1 MSNRNG
7 GLYGL
12 TTLFPIISTES
23 GARLR
28 ARLRAFNADP
38 RGSPLAAVPIIHM
51 SRFVV
56 IDRLPYQEFPAHD
69 DHIKGSYLLF
79 CCDFDGAD
87 VSQLIHAL
95 LEHAPDFLANVWS
108 HCAGFPTRQSADRI
122 AAYFERRQL
131 ETNLYFVDRPD
142 DTVED
147 VLRALRI
154 KRAFAQF
161 VIRLQRQN
169 LSPDKLQR
177 EFLGMWRKMTRM
189 RMPAP
194 GTL

>member
-1 MSNRNG
+1 
-7 GLYGL
+7 
-12 TTLFPIISTES
+12 
-23 GARLR
+23 
-28 ARLRAFNADP
+28 
-38 RGSPLAAVPIIHM
+38 
-51 SRFVV
+51 
-56 IDRLPYQEFPAHD
+56 
-69 DHIKGSYLLF
+69 
-79 CCDFDGAD
+79 
-87 VSQLIHAL
+87 LIHAL